1 MTKVPDQVS
10 YSNEWGTE
18 IMGPIGEYDKLSED
32 LNTNYVKVLKND
44 YTEIQTLDG
53 GKQTRVQGSDH
64 EICGLGLGAGRDD
77 AEKEAIAK
85 SITCENGDLILNAKN
100 GNLKIIAKN
109 IWIETVGAESD
120 GSIIIRSNDHITIAA
135 GDQLGLA
142 GGKVCVTAAD
152 SITLN
157 AKGFLRL
164 LYADIQ
170 QGSPLSGALSAFMP
184 GPVAQLI
191 SDIAETCK

>member
-32 LNTNYVKVLKND
+32 LNTNYVKVLKNN

-64 EICGLGLGAGRDD
+64 EICGLGLGAGRNE

-109 IWIETVGAESD
+109 IYIETVGAESD
-120 GSIIIRSNDHITIAA
+120 GSIIIRSNDHISIAA
-135 GDQLGLA
+135 GEQLGLA

-164 LYADIQ
+164 LYADIM
-170 QGSPLSGALSAFMP
+170 QGSPLSGVLSAFTP
-184 GPVAQLI
+184 GPVEQLI

>member
-1 MTKVPDQVS
+1 MSKVPDQVS

-18 IMGPIGEYDKLSED
+18 IMGPIGEYDKLGED
-32 LNTNYVKVLKND
+32 LNTNYVKVLKNN

-64 EICGLGLGAGRDD
+64 EICGLGLGAGRNE

-109 IWIETVGAESD
+109 IYIETVGAESD
-120 GSIIIRSNDHITIAA
+120 GSIIIRSNDHISIAA
-135 GDQLGLA
+135 GEQLGLA

-164 LYADIQ
+164 LYADIM
-170 QGSPLSGALSAFMP
+170 QGSPLSGVLSAFTP
-184 GPVAQLI
+184 GPVEQLI

>member
-1 MTKVPDQVS
+1 MSKVPDQVS

-32 LNTNYVKVLKND
+32 LNTNYVKVLKNN

-53 GKQTRVQGSDH
+53 NKQTRVQGSDH
-64 EICGLGLGAGRDD
+64 EICGLGLGAGRNE

-109 IWIETVGAESD
+109 IYIETVGAESD
-120 GSIIIRSNDHITIAA
+120 GSIIIRSNDHISIAA
-135 GDQLGLA
+135 GEQLGLA

-164 LYADIQ
+164 LYADIM
-170 QGSPLSGALSAFMP
+170 QGSPLSGVLSAFTP
-184 GPVAQLI
+184 GPVEQLI